1 MTTAPLPRRKYET
14 RRRDFQSRLD
24 PKHTLVDR
32 TQWLKPPPAGPR
44 PITMPKLPDRG
55 ITDATLDLDPSDT
68 AAQAQAEAF
77 LAAVVGK
84 WLRDDA
90 KARQAARLAA

>member
-14 RRRDFQSRLD
+14 RRRGFKSRLD
-24 PKHTLVDR
+24 PKHKTID
-32 TQWLKPPPAGPR
+32 TSQWLRPTWVPA
-44 PITMPKLPDRG
+44 PITMPTLPDRG
-55 ITDATLDLDPSDT
+55 ITDQWLGLDPNG
-68 AAQAQAEAF
+68 AARAEAF
-77 LAAVVGK
+77 LSAAVGK